1 MFQPLNADW
10 IYTSSPQ
17 QNFYS
22 SYISGSQRLANGNTL
37 ICDGAHGNFFEF
49 VTQDNIV
56 WRYVNPVLNTYLKI
70 LLCNYH

>member
-37 ICDGAHGNFFEF
+37 ICDGAHGNFFEID
-49 VTQDNIV
+49 TLDNIV
-56 WRYVNPVLNTYLKI
+56 SVSYTHLTLPTI
-70 LLCNYH
+70 LLV